1 MSIGICRSAV
11 AFGQN
16 VIEFTPYSHT
26 FSFSVAFKGG
36 GGSDNHSLNKSPCPT
51 PKDVFLYHVPF
62 S

>member
-11 AFGQN
+11 AFGQD

-26 FSFSVAFKGG
+26 FSFSVVFKGG